1 MSDRL
6 KPLIKDALRE
16 AHEEGLMRSGCCSSC
31 ELAPSEHARHH
42 QLLRGAFSL
51 RSQVLNTLV
60 TSVVGG
66 GLVWLGLAVWER
78 LIRQALK

>member
-6 KPLIKDALRE
+6 KPLLKDALRE
-16 AHEEGLMRSGCCSSC
+16 AQEEGLMRSGCCSSC
-31 ELAPSEHARHH
+31 DLAPSEHARHH

-51 RSQVLNTLV
+51 RSQVLSALV

-66 GLVWLGLAVWER
+66 GLLWLGMAVWEK
-78 LIRQALK
+78 LIRQAVK